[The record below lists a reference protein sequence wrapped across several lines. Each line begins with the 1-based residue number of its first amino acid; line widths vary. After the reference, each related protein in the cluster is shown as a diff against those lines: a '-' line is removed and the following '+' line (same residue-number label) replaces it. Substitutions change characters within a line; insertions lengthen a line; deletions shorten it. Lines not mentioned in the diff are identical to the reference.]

1 MLVVNVL
8 ADRGQKLEPAD
19 REALDA
25 AAAERSRTVFK
36 HCADYVPTPL
46 FGLPALARNLGVA
59 GIDVKD
65 ESARLGLGSF
75 KALGGAYA
83 VIRLALEA
91 AEAALGRPVTLSE
104 LDDPAVRAATS
115 KLVVASATDG
125 NHGRSVAWGASL
137 VKCRA
142 VIFLHAGV
150 SAEREA
156 AIARFGAEIVRV
168 DGNYDDSV
176 AASEK
181 ACADHGWTLVSDTS
195 WPGYERI
202 PTLVMEGYTAMG
214 AEVVD
219 QLSEPPTHCFLQ
231 AGVGGLA
238 AAMAGYLSL
247 AYGEK
252 APRFVIVEPERAAC
266 LLASHEAGRPVKIDA
281 EEPTVMAML
290 ECYEPSLVA
299 WRILSRVAHA
309 FMTVDEASAP
319 AVMNRLGRPIGT
331 DPAIVSGESGGAGL
345 AALIAALADP
355 KAREQLGLDAE
366 SRVLLFNTE
375 GATDRDLYTR
385 LTQLDPDRV
394 VASRRAAAPV

>member
-1 MLVVNVL
+1 MLVVNSL
-8 ADRGQKLEPAD
+8 AERGAGLESAD
-19 REALDA
+19 REALSA
-25 AAAERSRTVFK
+25 AAAERSRAVFRR
-36 HCADYVPTPL
+36 CADYAATPL
-46 FGLPALARNLGVA
+46 FSLPALARKLGVA
-59 GIDVKD
+59 SLHVKD

-91 AEAALGRPVTLSE
+91 AEAELGRPVALSE
-104 LDDPAVRAATS
+104 LEQPAVRAATS
-115 KLVVASATDG
+115 ALVVASATDG

-168 DGNYDDSV
+168 EGNYDDSV

-181 ACADHGWTLVSDTS
+181 ACADKGWTLVSDTS

-214 AEVVD
+214 QEVVEALP
-219 QLSEPPTHCFLQ
+219 QAPTHCFLQ

-247 AYGEK
+247 AYGAR
-252 APRFVIVEPERAAC
+252 APRFVVVEPARAAC
-266 LLASHEAGRPVKIDA
+266 LLASHAAGHTVKIPA
-281 EEPTVMAML
+281 EESTVMAML

-299 WRILSRVAHA
+299 WRVLSRLAHA

-319 AVMNRLGRPIGT
+319 AAMNMLARPLGS
-331 DPAIVSGESGGAGL
+331 DPAIVAGESGGAGL
-345 AALIAALADP
+345 AALVAALDDP
-355 KAREQLGLDAE
+355 QARQALGLEAT

-375 GATDRDLYTR
+375 GATDRALYVR
-385 LTQLDPDRV
+385 LTDLEPERV
-394 VASRRAAAPV
+394 VAGRLAAAPV